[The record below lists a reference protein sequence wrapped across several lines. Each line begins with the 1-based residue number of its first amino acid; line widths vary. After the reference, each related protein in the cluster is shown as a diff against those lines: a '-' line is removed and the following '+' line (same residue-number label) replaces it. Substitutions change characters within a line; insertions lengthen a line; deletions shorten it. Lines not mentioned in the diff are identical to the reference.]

1 MSILKIVSE
10 PYLNHDALEKEIHGY
25 VFRKALLIGGMSV
38 DPLRAAEQMHLVKS
52 LWFQT
57 DGCQLRHFVL
67 IFNDK
72 ECGHINGAWSLR
84 TGAYQVCEY
93 YADQFQIVFGVHQ
106 NREGRWHIH
115 FIMNTV
121 SFLTGKK
128 YQAKN
133 VYDYD
138 LSHYILTCLLP
149 TNGIKVYHE

>member
-25 VFRKALLIGGMSV
+25 VFRKALLIGGLSV
-38 DPLRAAEQMHLVKS
+38 DPLHAAEQMHLVKR

-57 DGCQLRHFVL
+57 EGCQLRHFIL
-67 IFNDK
+67 SFDNG
-72 ECGHINGAWSLR
+72 ECEHINGTWSLQA
-84 TGAYQVCEY
+84 GAYGICEY
-93 YADQFQIVFGVHQ
+93 YADQYQIVFGIHR

-115 FIMNTV
+115 FVMNTV

-128 YQAKN
+128 YQVKN

-138 LSHYILTCLLP
+138 LSHHILTCLLP
-149 TNGIKVYHE
+149 TDGVRVYYE